1 MNHNIKHLA
10 IIMDGN
16 ARWAK
21 EAGYTKAE
29 GHIRGAEAAKAIIP
43 AILEHKIPYTT
54 LYAFSSENWQ
64 RRPIEEIDILIK
76 LLVHYVENET
86 KLLNDNGIRLKIIG
100 DLGRLAPPLQE
111 QIKKIIDTTGT
122 NKIMTVC
129 IAFGY
134 GSRDEIIN
142 SCQTIVDLGIK
153 KVTEDLIKQHLY
165 DPDMPDVD
173 LLIRSSGEYRISNF
187 LLWQAAYAELYFLD
201 KYWPDFNKDDL
212 NTAIEDYSKRKRNF
226 GGRKEG

>member
-1 MNHNIKHLA
+1 MNHNIRHLA

-21 EAGYTKAE
+21 EAGLSKAE
-29 GHIRGAEAAKAIIP
+29 GHIKGAEAAKAIIP

-76 LLVHYVENET
+76 LLARYVENET

-100 DLGRLAPPLQE
+100 DLERLDPSLQE
-111 QIKKIIDTTGT
+111 QISKIIELTST
-122 NKIMTVC
+122 NKTMTVC

-142 SCQTIVDLGIK
+142 SCQKIVDLGIK
-153 KVTEDLIKQHLY
+153 RVTEDVIRQHLY

-173 LLIRSSGEYRISNF
+173 LLIRSSGEHRISNF
-187 LLWQAAYAELYFLD
+187 LLWQAAYAELYFLE
-201 KYWPDFNKDDL
+201 KYWPDFNKNDL
-212 NTAIEDYSKRKRNF
+212 DLAIADYSKRKRNF
-226 GGRKEG
+226 GGREG

>member
-1 MNHNIKHLA
+1 MRNGIRHLA

-21 EAGYTKAE
+21 KAGLTKAE
-29 GHIRGAEAAKAIIP
+29 GHMKGAEAAKAIIP
-43 AILEHKIPYTT
+43 AILDHKIPYTT

-76 LLVHYVENET
+76 LLVYYVENET

-100 DLGRLAPPLQE
+100 DLRRLSQPLQE
-111 QIKKIIDTTGT
+111 QIRKIIEATCE
-122 NKIMTVC
+122 NKTMTVC

-153 KVTEDLIKQHLY
+153 KVTEDVIRRHLY

-173 LLIRSSGEYRISNF
+173 LLIRTSGERRISNF
-187 LLWQAAYAELYFLD
+187 LLWQAAYAELYFLE

-212 NTAIEDYSKRKRNF
+212 NMAIADYSKRKRNF
-226 GGRKEG
+226 GGRWE